1 MAVLK
6 TNGATFSVNT
16 TGSTYVSITKTES
29 FNLSIDQTAIT
40 YKTLD
45 SVWQDATV
53 GTKSA
58 SGSVTFLYDPDNTT
72 DQSYIV
78 ADFVSA
84 SMGAV
89 INVRATLTDATP
101 TTLTM
106 SVVFTNFSTS
116 VESDGI
122 LKATINFT
130 VNGAITKA

>member
-6 TNGATFSVNT
+6 TNGATFAVNT
-16 TGSTYVSITKTES
+16 VSTTYVSIAKTES
-29 FNLSIDQTAIT
+29 FSLSIDQTAIT

-78 ADFVSA
+78 ADFISA
-84 SMGAV
+84 SMGAA